1 MHGVNLH
8 LLIRVHLGKA
18 PHVLEASQIRFEEMT
33 LAGDEVCRGLGG
45 GGGGVSGGGG
55 GGVGGGGDG
64 EPVGGQKVVDSPP
77 FEADHTSA
85 HLFHL
90 LPAHPLSEQ
99 QESGK

>member
-45 GGGGVSGGGG
+45 GGGAK
-55 GGVGGGGDG
+55 
-64 EPVGGQKVVDSPP
+64 EPNNINWGCFQHIQPKTL
-77 FEADHTSA
+77 FILREANVNQ
-85 HLFHL
+85 F
-90 LPAHPLSEQ
+90 
-99 QESGK
+99 